1 MQCKREAFLL
11 FMTLESSQSVF
22 SSAKN
27 KREGKYRR
35 GNMAVNVAQIY
46 KNSKEQTA
54 SKEDIITMMYDGA
67 IRFCNVAITELE
79 LKNIE
84 NVNTNLKK
92 AQRVIEELIL
102 TLDKR
107 YPVSQEFK
115 QVYEYIIELLVQA
128 NVKKDKEMIEKAC
141 EEIRGM
147 RDTWVEVVKR
157 AKRGQ

>member
-1 MQCKREAFLL
+1 
-11 FMTLESSQSVF
+11 
-22 SSAKN
+22 
-27 KREGKYRR
+27 
-35 GNMAVNVAQIY
+35 MAVNVAEIY

-54 SKEDIITMMYDGA
+54 SKEEIITMLYDGA
-67 IRFCNVAITELE
+67 IKFCNIAATELE

-92 AQRVIEELIL
+92 AQRIIEELIL
-102 TLDKR
+102 TLDMR

-128 NVKKDKEMIEKAC
+128 NIKKDKELMERASN
-141 EEIRGM
+141 EIRGM

-157 AKRGQ
+157 AKGGK